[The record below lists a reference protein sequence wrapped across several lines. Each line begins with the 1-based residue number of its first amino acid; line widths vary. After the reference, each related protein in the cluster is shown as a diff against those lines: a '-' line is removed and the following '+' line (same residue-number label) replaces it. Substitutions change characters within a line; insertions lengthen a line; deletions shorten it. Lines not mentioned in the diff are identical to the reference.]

1 MNHIGDIG
9 GYGMDLYNMD
19 LKRYAGH
26 ISMNQKMF
34 LYEFRKYN
42 DNFGERQKNIRQTDD
57 AAF

>member
-1 MNHIGDIG
+1 
-9 GYGMDLYNMD
+9 MDLYNMD